1 MPTFTPHQTR
11 ILLPA
16 SFCLPSITLRGE
28 GGKAGGVMNMSCASG
43 PRAKFHKNNFC
54 LLRGKISKLIFW
66 KFWAS
71 FSMQKLSLLIYLWN
85 IAKIC
90 FICIKPAS
98 RAPQCSHI
106 CCVRA
111 IWYGCSPASSLP
123 PSNPLPPSPPPPFFN
138 KWLARGRE
146 GHTARGGIRQ
156 SWIKQFCQNLFPLTT
171 IPIFTRRFRGM
182 SCESRTTPYAY
193 CVCMP
198 ACAWLFQP
206 SPPPQEMKEV
216 PRNGRSHA
224 EDLLPYKSIPTSCEK
239 VSQDYFP
246 LYSID
251 TSLKPSLTLWTRK
264 KYFKKSKQPSFFFI
278 VPASL

>member
-16 SFCLPSITLRGE
+16 SFCLPSTTLRGE
-28 GGKAGGVMNMSCASG
+28 EKAGGVMNMSCASG

-111 IWYGCSPASSLP
+111 IWYGCSPPLFLP
-123 PSNPLPPSPPPPFFN
+123 PTLCPLLLLLLLSSIN
-138 KWLARGRE
+138 GWQGGGRGIP
-146 GHTARGGIRQ
+146 RGGIRQ
-156 SWIKQFCQNLFPLTT
+156 SWIKQFCKNLFPLTT

-193 CVCMP
+193 CVCV
-198 ACAWLFQP
+198 CRHVWLFQP
-206 SPPPQEMKEV
+206 SPQEMKEV
-216 PRNGRSHA
+216 ETVVVTPRTFC
-224 EDLLPYKSIPTSCEK
+224 PTNQFQQIVRKYSRII
-239 VSQDYFP
+239 FP
-246 LYSID
+246 FIQ
-251 TSLKPSLTLWTRK
+251 LTRH
-264 KYFKKSKQPSFFFI
+264 
-278 VPASL
+278 